1 MEWRVRFITSLKVC
15 AEKDVLSA
23 TPMLF
28 DPVCWPVFGFRHK
41 VRHRTTGGHLSQG
54 FKPVS
59 LFHFSICTAHSR
71 AFRKPPHFCNN
82 SSASESKIS
91 PQFPKP
97 TYWFC
102 SRTQRAKES
111 LSLISNSKFWSKFP
125 IFFFENHNIFFSATF
140 SLGISSN
147 PKKTQQVFPDGRQP
161 PKLVLI
167 DWKGLS
173 VRQFSK

>member
-15 AEKDVLSA
+15 AEKDVLFA

-41 VRHRTTGGHLSQG
+41 VRHRTTGGHLNQG
-54 FKPVS
+54 FKLVF

-82 SSASESKIS
+82 SESKIS

-97 TYWFC
+97 SYWFC

-147 PKKTQQVFPDGRQP
+147 PKKTQQVFPDGR
-161 PKLVLI
+161 
-167 DWKGLS
+167 
-173 VRQFSK
+173 

>member
-1 MEWRVRFITSLKVC
+1 MEWRKRFITSLKVC
-15 AEKDVLSA
+15 AEKDVLFA

-125 IFFFENHNIFFSATF
+125 IFFFSATF
-140 SLGISSN
+140 LSGFLQILKRPN
-147 PKKTQQVFPDGRQP
+147 RCFPTAASH
-161 PKLVLI
+161 LN
-167 DWKGLS
+167 WC
-173 VRQFSK
+173 